1 MLRAALCNGT
11 PIATDT
17 MSYSTAMFIQSIIIK
32 LTQPLVKATKMLM
45 YQSHKIIAQSDKA
58 AAHSDVFIHRPRSYP
73 HAVANSAFPAPA
85 RPRTTAARP
94 RSARS
99 ARTASSSSRRS
110 KQINQRRCIPSSSSA
125 ASVVWIPTDDEA
137 NSGYFAS
144 PHGATESCDYDKD

>member
-1 MLRAALCNGT
+1 MFQ
-11 PIATDT
+11 
-17 MSYSTAMFIQSIIIK
+17 SY
-32 LTQPLVKATKMLM
+32 
-45 YQSHKIIAQSDKA
+45 KIIAQSNKTLI
-58 AAHSDVFIHRPRSYP
+58 HFDVNIRRSRSYSCV
-73 HAVANSAFPAPA
+73 VANSAFPAPA

-110 KQINQRRCIPSSSSA
+110 KLINRRRCIPSSSSA

>member
-1 MLRAALCNGT
+1 
-11 PIATDT
+11 
-17 MSYSTAMFIQSIIIK
+17 MFQ
-32 LTQPLVKATKMLM
+32 T
-45 YQSHKIIAQSDKA
+45 HKIIAQSNKA
-58 AAHSDVFIHRPRSYP
+58 STYSDVSIQRSKSYS
-73 HAVANSAFPAPA
+73 HVVANSAFPAPA

-110 KQINQRRCIPSSSSA
+110 KQINQHRCIPSSSLA
-125 ASVVWIPTDDEA
+125 APVVWIPTDDEA